1 MAGGIIGSSLA
12 TVFRSGEMLFAS
24 KEVLDILKGWLKKHE
39 EGLLERVFLERKF
52 SELKEEIVS
61 FILMQKLDA
70 PARARVSRLLDFL
83 SSQCKTEEIQAIQNV
98 IFALVIFQTKG
109 LPIGKQVSA
118 PGTVGGAEVVKL
130 DELKTAKAQ
139 EFLELLAQE
148 IGETNT
154 DQDFQGALKLLG
166 RYRLIG
172 QDPLW
177 AIITEL
183 LGNAGKNLS
192 KTLGQLPGKVTAFFR
207 DEFPA
212 EGDSGAIGA
221 IAQRIRA
228 GNERQ
233 RARLEQR
240 RLKKGF

>member
-1 MAGGIIGSSLA
+1 MAGGIIGSLLA
-12 TVFRSGEMLFAS
+12 TAFRSGEMLFAS
-24 KEVLDILKGWLKKHE
+24 KEVFDILKGWLKKHQ

-52 SELKEEIVS
+52 SDLKEEIVS
-61 FILMQKLDA
+61 FLLAHKLDA
-70 PARARVSRLLDFL
+70 PARAKVSRLLDFL

-98 IFALVIFQTKG
+98 IFALAIFQTKG

-148 IGETNT
+148 IGETGT
-154 DQDFQGALKLLG
+154 EQDFQGAMKLLE

-172 QDPLW
+172 QDPLR
-177 AIITEL
+177 AIIAEF
-183 LGNAGKNLS
+183 LGNAQKNLPR
-192 KTLGQLPGKVTAFFR
+192 TLAQLPGKVTAFLG

-233 RARLEQR
+233 RALLEQR
-240 RLKKGF
+240 RLKRGF